1 MTLFSLAAG
10 GCKCQK
16 SHIHYRLHLMK
27 IEEESNLWGL
37 LMYPDDQEIT
47 VTIQSYYHAS
57 SAQDKSLGISPYII
71 AE

>member
-37 LMYPDDQEIT
+37 LIYPT
-47 VTIQSYYHAS
+47 VTTQSYYHAS
-57 SAQDKSLGISPYII
+57 SEQDKSLGISPYII